1 MSQLTEL
8 SIPAQYR
15 VQTCGLWLYYGLGLM
30 QMSHDRYAGLVT
42 VDKCTMWPKGW
53 QYKVK

>member
-8 SIPAQYR
+8 SRPTQSR
-15 VQTCGLWLYYGLGLM
+15 VQTGGRCLYYGLGLM

-42 VDKCTMWPKGW
+42 VDECTM
-53 QYKVK
+53 